1 MPSGNSDDIAVAADS
16 SVDNASVL
24 SGQDGTTTED
34 SQDGQDRSAASALL
48 PDEDAS
54 SWVKI
59 LVLGTAFVVLVGTV
73 AGGVIVHRRRQK
85 KDQQGD
91 ARGQR

>member
-1 MPSGNSDDIAVAADS
+1 MPSGNSNGVAVAADS
-16 SVDNASVL
+16 SAGNARML
-24 SGQDGTTTED
+24 SDQDGTTAED

-59 LVLGTAFVVLVGTV
+59 LVLGTAFIVLIGTV
-73 AGGVIVHRRRQK
+73 AGGVIVHRRRRK
-85 KDQQGD
+85 
-91 ARGQR
+91 